1 MNVPAATTAR
11 NWPVAA
17 GFTLAAIAIL
27 LLLFYSTAASTVA
40 IWDRSETFAH
50 GFLIFPISAYLIWAR
65 RREVARLTPEPDLRG
80 LVLLLLLGFGW
91 LLANLAG
98 VLVVEQLS
106 LVAMIPTLVWIILG
120 GRVVHLL
127 AFPLG
132 FLLFAVPMGEF
143 LIPPLMEFTA
153 DFTVMALQLTG
164 IPVFREGTFFTIPS
178 GDWSVVEGCS
188 GLRYLISAFTL
199 GCLYAYLTYRSTSR
213 RLIFAALSVLVPII
227 ANGLRAY
234 MIVMIAHLSDMKLA
248 MGVDHYIYGW
258 VFFGIVMLLLFWI
271 GSFWRE
277 DDQPQ
282 PPVEMPAPSS
292 NSQRIMGKR
301 VGVAA
306 LTTILAAALWPA
318 YGAYLDQKIQ
328 HGQMSSLPVPV
339 PGNGWQ
345 LESVPLA
352 DWRPHYLGTD
362 AHRQQTYRKGN
373 QTVTLYLGYYQHQ
386 RQDAELVNS
395 QNMMVTQKH
404 PIWSNVGESVRTIQ
418 VGGQAQNIE
427 QTLLRSATQR
437 MLIWNWNKIGAHNTV
452 NDYFA
457 KLLFAKMKLLDGRD
471 DGLAILV
478 ATPYDETPDHAAP
491 VLQAF
496 INDMLPNMEASL
508 KAVAQR

>member
-1 MNVPAATTAR
+1 MNAPAVTTAR

-40 IWDRSETFAH
+40 IWERSETFAH
-50 GFLIFPISAYLIWAR
+50 GFLIFPISAYLIWAK
-65 RREVARLTPEPDLRG
+65 RRELAGLTPTPDLRG
-80 LVLLLLLGFGW
+80 LALLLLLGFGW

-120 GRVVHLL
+120 TRVVTLL

-153 DFTVMALQLTG
+153 DFTVTALQLTG

-277 DDQPQ
+277 DDKPQ
-282 PPVEMPAPSS
+282 PAVEVSASPSDS
-292 NSQRIMGKR
+292 KRIMGKR
-301 VGVAA
+301 IGVAA
-306 LTTILAAALWPA
+306 LTAILAAALWPA
-318 YGAYLDQKIQ
+318 YGAYLDQKVQ
-328 HGQMSSLPVPV
+328 HGRMSALPIPA
-339 PGNGWQ
+339 PANGWQ
-345 LESVPLA
+345 LDAASA

-362 AHRQQTYRKGN
+362 ADRLQIYRKGN
-373 QTVTLYLGYYQHQ
+373 NTVTLYLGYYQHQ
-386 RQDAELVNS
+386 RQGAELVNS
-395 QNMMVTQKH
+395 QNVMVAQKH
-404 PIWSNVGESVRTIQ
+404 PIWSNIGESVRTIQ
-418 VGGQAQNIE
+418 IAGQTQNIE

-437 MLIWNWNKIGAHNTV
+437 LLIWNWNQIGTHATV

-457 KLLFAKMKLLDGRD
+457 KLIFAKMKLLDGRD
-471 DGLAILV
+471 DGAALIV
-478 ATPYDETPDHAAP
+478 ATPYDETPDQAAP

-508 KAVAQR
+508 KAVAQP